1 MKSLKALD
9 LFRKTHKDHTQ
20 QTFAGGLLTLI
31 ALSLMISLFISETQ
45 LFFDHTIEKST
56 VIDQDLD
63 SSLVQIN
70 INITLPRIPCIPI
83 SLDHQDDVNKH
94 ILDYTAT
101 LKKFRIL
108 KNGSKLPENPEKTVN
123 GLIEALDNQ
132 EGCQLEGFINVA
144 RVPGNLHISLH
155 VAHDMMHLLP
165 REYSM
170 KLIFSHIINDLSIGN
185 EDISNL
191 IEEDFKVQDIIQYKG
206 IGVDDLKGITKHEY
220 FLRIVP
226 VQFVNQCNGE
236 RISTFTCSMNRNSDF
251 YHAPFGAI
259 YFRYSFE
266 DVTMRYTKVD
276 KGFGT
281 FLVSLCAILGGVF
294 VVLGLINKIFV

>member
-9 LFRKTHKDHTQ
+9 MFRKTHRAHTQ

-31 ALSLMISLFISETQ
+31 ALSLMVSLFISETQ
-45 LFFDHTIEKST
+45 SFLDHTIKKST

-70 INITLPRIPCIPI
+70 INITLPFIPCVPI

-94 ILDYTAT
+94 ILDYTGT
-101 LKKFRIL
+101 ISKFRVL
-108 KNGSKLPENPEKTVN
+108 SNGLKLPENPEKTVN
-123 GLIEALDNQ
+123 TLIEAIDDQ
-132 EGCQLEGFINVA
+132 EGCQLEGFIRVA

-155 VAHDMMHLLP
+155 AAHDMMHMLP
-165 REYSM
+165 RDYLM
-170 KLIFSHIINDLSIGN
+170 KLSFAHTINHLSIGN

-191 IEEDFKVQDIIQYKG
+191 AEEDFNAQDVIQYNG
-206 IGVDDLKGITKHEY
+206 INAKELNGVTKHEY
-220 FLRIVP
+220 FLRIIP
-226 VQFVNQCNGE
+226 VQFDNECNGD
-236 RISTFTCSMNRNSDF
+236 RISTFTCSMNRNSDIF
-251 YHAPFGAI
+251 HAPFGAI

-276 KGFGT
+276 KGLGP

-294 VVLGLINKIFV
+294 VVLGLINKIVV